1 MLKIWDAT
9 NFRRTVG
16 GLCLILAPLLHFAGE
31 RLAPS
36 NTGTASDWLAA
47 ASQDSGRYVES
58 IILILVS
65 GILMIP
71 ALFAIAHVVRGRGV
85 ILAHIGVGVTL
96 VAVVLDTFVSAGA
109 NLMVAVMGSAGLDSG
124 AMTGLIQ
131 KSLTAPSV
139 VSTTTFIGFFL
150 QLPGYFLI
158 GLAVWRSGFGYRWAG
173 PLVSL
178 WVVAAFFNPVQS
190 DIRDRRTGRGCTGRD
205 WVSRARVEGHGL
217 GIGIHAVWPAL
228 RHFGSER
235 TAGSGRLTETGRA
248 RSCWAQSL
256 GSQRAPLGESQSV
269 VSQSLGSFM

>member
-47 ASQDSGRYVES
+47 ASQDNGRYVES
-58 IILILVS
+58 INLILVS

-139 VSTTTFIGFFL
+139 VSTPTFIGFFL

-190 DIRDRRTGRGCTGRD
+190 DILEFVIDALGVVALGAIGYRVLALKDTVWESASAPSDRPLPPS
-205 WVSRARVEGHGL
+205 V
-217 GIGIHAVWPAL
+217 PN
-228 RHFGSER
+228 
-235 TAGSGRLTETGRA
+235 
-248 RSCWAQSL
+248 AQ
-256 GSQRAPLGESQSV
+256 PV
-269 VSQSLGSFM
+269 VGG

>member
-1 MLKIWDAT
+1 MEAEMLKIWDAT

-47 ASQDSGRYVES
+47 ASQDSGRNVES

-139 VSTTTFIGFFL
+139 VSTPIFIGFFL

-190 DIRDRRTGRGCTGRD
+190 DILEFVIDALGVVALGAIGY
-205 WVSRARVEGHGL
+205 RVL
-217 GIGIHAVWPAL
+217 ALKDTVWESASTP
-228 RHFGSER
+228 
-235 TAGSGRLTETGRA
+235 SGRPSDT
-248 RSCWAQSL
+248 SVPNAQPVA
-256 GSQRAPLGESQSV
+256 GD
-269 VSQSLGSFM
+269 